1 MNFYILE
8 TNLSKKVVCSWLLQG
23 VGRYLALAFWKHF
36 LLELLQGMVYAYH
49 NFGNVFYC
57 SFCKMRAIA
66 LSLLETSV
74 IAVCPS
80 LSSPTLLLLG
90 FLSTPSLSQRLP
102 LSKAFL
108 PSSTLSSPSHFLL
121 SHLSHKRLL
130 APLTR
135 FSFHSIY
142 LCYAHCTTIYKRV
155 VHIRTII
162 FTPFQ

>member
-23 VGRYLALAFWKHF
+23 VGLYLASAFWKHF

-90 FLSTPSLSQRLP
+90 FLSTPSLSHRGCHSPKLSSHHPHYRHPLTFSYHIYLTNGCQP
-102 LSKAFL
+102 LSRDFCIL
-108 PSSTLSSPSHFLL
+108 YLSLLCTLYNCL
-121 SHLSHKRLL
+121 
-130 APLTR
+130 
-135 FSFHSIY
+135 
-142 LCYAHCTTIYKRV
+142 
-155 VHIRTII
+155 
-162 FTPFQ
+162 